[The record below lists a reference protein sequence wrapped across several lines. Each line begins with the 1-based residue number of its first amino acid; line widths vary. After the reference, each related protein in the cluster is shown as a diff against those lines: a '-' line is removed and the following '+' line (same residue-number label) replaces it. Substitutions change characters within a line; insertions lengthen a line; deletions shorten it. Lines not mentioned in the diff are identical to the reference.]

1 MISFVT
7 AVKLVLG
14 YEDFVFRLKVYI
26 ECIAEECTVPYEI
39 IIVEERDH
47 KNVAL
52 VCDFLTDPWLA
63 EKKARVVGYNAY
75 YPNPHTYNMIEAYA
89 KNVGIKAARYNYICV
104 TNCDLFFNAAFF
116 RCLPELKQGTLYRF
130 LQFETCTLPTRWEW
144 DKVKI
149 IPVQG
154 TALNPSLINKDIRT
168 INTVAY
174 KSGDIMLM
182 HRDVWSMIKGFPE
195 NEEWVHSDLVVC
207 AVVCNNNIPV
217 EVPSDAFVYT
227 YPQIRT
233 VGDHSRAMAKAK
245 TYLNKKECN

>member
-26 ECIAEECTVPYEI
+26 ECIAEGCAVPYEI

-63 EKKARVVGYNAY
+63 ERKARVVGYNAY
-75 YPNPHTYNMIEAYA
+75 YPNPHGYNMIEAYA
-89 KNVGIKAARYNYICV
+89 KNAGIKAARYDFVCV

-116 RCLPELKQGTLYRF
+116 SLLPGLKPSTFYRF
-130 LQFETCTLPTRWEW
+130 LQFETRGLPSQWSWE
-144 DKVKI
+144 KVKI
-149 IPVQG
+149 LQSQENL
-154 TALNPSLINKDIRT
+154 LNPCLINKSTRT
-168 INTVAY
+168 INAVAY

-182 HRDVWSMIKGFPE
+182 HRDIWNKIKGFPE

-207 AVVCNNNIPV
+207 TVVCNNNIPV
-217 EVPSDAFVYT
+217 EVPSEAFVYT

-233 VGDHSRAMAKAK
+233 VGDHRRAMVKAQ
-245 TYLNKKECN
+245 TYLKKKECN